1 MAGFG
6 TFPKLGGTVKRKNS
20 QELSRYSVRH
30 AAIDAAM
37 QLDAESDVYRAEEE
51 AGLTAQQWQAVALL
65 VAGKKQ
71 VEIAETLGVTQETIS
86 RWRNGPLF
94 AAALNLAVRD
104 AYAATIGEV
113 RGLVKDAVAALK
125 ECMYSEDER
134 LRLSAALA
142 VLRLHLQLDSTAPSL
157 PVTPAD
163 IAQRM
168 KREEFERALGF

>member
-1 MAGFG
+1 MA
-6 TFPKLGGTVKRKNS
+6 RKNS
-20 QELSRYSVRH
+20 QDLSRYDAKQAVIN
-30 AAIDAAM
+30 AAL
-37 QLDAESDVYRAEEE
+37 QLNTETDVYRAEEE
-51 AGLTAQQWQAVALL
+51 AGLSVQQWQAVGLL
-65 VAGKKQ
+65 VAGAKQ
-71 VEIAETLGVTQETIS
+71 VEIAEALGVTQETVS
-86 RWRNGPLF
+86 RWRNNPMF

-157 PVTPAD
+157 PTTPAD
-163 IAQRM
+163 IARKI
-168 KREEFERALGF
+168 KRQDFENAMFFG

>member
-1 MAGFG
+1 MA
-6 TFPKLGGTVKRKNS
+6 RKNS
-20 QELSRYSVRH
+20 QDLSRYEFKQTAIT
-30 AAIDAAM
+30 AAL

-51 AGLTAQQWQAVALL
+51 AGLSAQQWQAIGLL
-65 VAGKKQ
+65 VAGAKQ
-71 VEIAETLGVTQETIS
+71 VEIAETLGVTQETVS
-86 RWRNGPLF
+86 RWRNSPLF

-113 RGLVKDAVAALK
+113 RGLVKDAVSALK

-157 PVTPAD
+157 PTTPAD
-163 IAQRM
+163 IARKI
-168 KREEFERALGF
+168 KRQDFENAMFFG

>member
-1 MAGFG
+1 MA
-6 TFPKLGGTVKRKNS
+6 RKNS
-20 QELSRYSVRH
+20 QDLSRYDAKQAVIN
-30 AAIDAAM
+30 AAL
-37 QLDAESDVYRAEEE
+37 QLNTETDVYRAEEE
-51 AGLTAQQWQAVALL
+51 AGLSVQQWQAVGLL
-65 VAGKKQ
+65 VAGAKQ
-71 VEIAETLGVTQETIS
+71 VEIAEALGVTQETVS
-86 RWRNGPLF
+86 RWRNNPMF

-157 PVTPAD
+157 PTTPAD
-163 IAQRM
+163 IARQI
-168 KREEFERALGF
+168 KRKDFEDAFTFG

>member
-1 MAGFG
+1 MPHNW
-6 TFPKLGGTVKRKNS
+6 TRRQTYTVQRRRQVSLLVFTNFAT
-20 QELSRYSVRH
+20 H
-30 AAIDAAM
+30 
-37 QLDAESDVYRAEEE
+37 VYRPEEE

-71 VEIAETLGVTQETIS
+71 VEVAEALGLTQETVS
-86 RWRNGPLF
+86 RWRNSPLF

-104 AYAATIGEV
+104 AYSSTIGEV
-113 RGLVKDAVAALK
+113 RGLVTDAIAALR

-142 VLRLHLQLDSTAPSL
+142 VLRLHLQLDSNAPAL

-163 IAQRM
+163 IAQQMRDAD
-168 KREEFERALGF
+168 FERALGY

>member
-1 MAGFG
+1 MA
-6 TFPKLGGTVKRKNS
+6 RSKNT
-20 QELSRYSVRH
+20 QEMSRNEFKQAMLR
-30 AAIDAAM
+30 AAV

-51 AGLTAQQWQAVALL
+51 AGLSAQQWQAIGLL
-65 VAGKKQ
+65 VAGAKQ
-71 VEIAETLGVTQETIS
+71 VEIAEALGVTQETVS
-86 RWRNGPLF
+86 RWRNNPMF

-142 VLRLHLQLDSTAPSL
+142 VLRLHLQLDSAAPSL
-157 PVTPAD
+157 PTTPAD
-163 IAQRM
+163 IARQVQRKDFNDAM
-168 KREEFERALGF
+168 FFS

>member
-1 MAGFG
+1 MA
-6 TFPKLGGTVKRKNS
+6 RKNS
-20 QELSRYSVRH
+20 QDLSRCDAKQAVIN
-30 AAIDAAM
+30 AAL
-37 QLDAESDVYRAEEE
+37 QLNTETDVYRAEEE
-51 AGLTAQQWQAVALL
+51 AGLSVQQWQAVGLL
-65 VAGKKQ
+65 VAGAKQ
-71 VEIAETLGVTQETIS
+71 VEIAEALGLTQETVS
-86 RWRNGPLF
+86 RWRNNPMF